1 MRNIK
6 HLLTVFCLVMLAA
19 TLVCCKSTSVV
30 PPATTETNTTIV
42 ETVTVHDTILK
53 TETDYSY
60 YKAYLEC
67 IDNKVVFNSNKNT
80 ETQKGNYLLPPKV
93 NIKDNVLEV
102 DCIAEAQNLFFQW
115 KEKYIAENKATVQKI
130 PYPVPAEL
138 SWWQTTQI
146 WAGRVL
152 FSLLLLIAIVMG
164 LRATKFI

>member
-30 PPATTETNTTIV
+30 PPATTDTTITK
-42 ETVTVHDTILK
+42 TVTETQRDTVWQ
-53 TETDYSY
+53 TEKDSSY
-60 YKAYLEC
+60 YRAYLEC
-67 IDNKVVFNSNKNT
+67 VNNKVVFNPNKGV
-80 ETQKGNYLLPPKV
+80 ETQKGNHLLPPKV

-115 KEKYIAENKATVQKI
+115 KEKYIAENKATIQKI